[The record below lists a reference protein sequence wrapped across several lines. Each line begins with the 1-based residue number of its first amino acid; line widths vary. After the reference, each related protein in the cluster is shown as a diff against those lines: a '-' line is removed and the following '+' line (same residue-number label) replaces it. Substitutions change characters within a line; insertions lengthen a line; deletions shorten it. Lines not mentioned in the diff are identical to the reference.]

1 MLLTGSR
8 SCGKGTDCAVA
19 EGGSKSDA
27 WPALRCPHRSSPS
40 SVMCVPNTDLLA
52 EAEHYLNTARPRGR
66 RLHPRGSRSRT
77 RARHIK
83 PVLPRRSGP
92 IDQGLPDR
100 RPRPSGLGLR
110 GEGPARSGRTP
121 FSGLEL
127 PSQVLRPSLGVS
139 QPARFARRRGRGV
152 FVSPIGNGSSAR
164 SRSRCSGVG
173 AVSVLS
179 GSQRTRLP
187 RLGPITAMNRGVG
200 FPGGSYFDA

>member
-52 EAEHYLNTARPRGR
+52 EAERYLNTARPRGR

-100 RPRPSGLGLR
+100 RPRPSGL
-110 GEGPARSGRTP
+110 
-121 FSGLEL
+121 
-127 PSQVLRPSLGVS
+127 
-139 QPARFARRRGRGV
+139 RFARRR
-152 FVSPIGNGSSAR
+152 SCPLGSHTLLRTGASF
-164 SRSRCSGVG
+164 SGHS
-173 AVSVLS
+173 AVSRRVSACPVCSTPWAGRVRLAHR
-179 GSQRTRLP
+179 QRQ
-187 RLGPITAMNRGVG
+187 
-200 FPGGSYFDA
+200 